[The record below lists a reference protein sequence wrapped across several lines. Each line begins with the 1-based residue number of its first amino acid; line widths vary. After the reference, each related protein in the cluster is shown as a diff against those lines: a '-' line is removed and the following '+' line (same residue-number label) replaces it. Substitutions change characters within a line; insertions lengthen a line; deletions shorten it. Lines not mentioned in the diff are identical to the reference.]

1 MSFFSLEI
9 LKEKPTKFIGI
20 MSHLKLSKNYVSKT
34 KKIEKQT
41 KIAIHM
47 DL

>member
-1 MSFFSLEI
+1 MSFLNLEALNI
-9 LKEKPTKFIGI
+9 KPTKSIKI
-20 MSHLKLSKNYVSKT
+20 MSHLKLSKTYVFAT
-34 KKIEKQT
+34 KYFEEQT

>member
-1 MSFFSLEI
+1 M
-9 LKEKPTKFIGI
+9 T
-20 MSHLKLSKNYVSKT
+20 HLKLSKNMFLGQKL
-34 KKIEKQT
+34 EKRT